1 MDFLRDLGR
10 VSLLSDN
17 FCVLASLL
25 EGTSWWMIHMI
36 VTFFI
41 VFQCISY
48 YIYNYMF
55 FQCCFSCFNAQRWNN
70 SRCISSLVVHQKKT
84 MIPTPKSIVSCC
96 FFFAALAGASI
107 FINDGPIEL
116 AESSKVQAAPV
127 LWRSCWKRPCWG
139 PRPGICAYET
149 WPRYVAPKLVP

>member
-1 MDFLRDLGR
+1 
-10 VSLLSDN
+10 
-17 FCVLASLL
+17 
-25 EGTSWWMIHMI
+25 MIHMI

-48 YIYNYMF
+48 YIYIII
-55 FQCCFSCFNAQRWNN
+55 CFSSVVFHVSTHSVGTILDAF
-70 SRCISSLVVHQKKT
+70 LVWWFTKKN

-127 LWRSCWKRPCWG
+127 LWRSC
-139 PRPGICAYET
+139 
-149 WPRYVAPKLVP
+149 